1 MALDGTQELEIFHGE
16 VAPQSKGGIERR
28 SAVALGEDKP
38 VTVFPGGVG
47 RVDFHLFEVE
57 DGESIQAAERSAG
70 MAGLCFMHR
79 VNGKKA
85 GFVGLALQAKI
96 FIHKHLPRLFKELEI
111 L

>member
-1 MALDGTQELEIFHGE
+1 
-16 VAPQSKGGIERR
+16 
-28 SAVALGEDKP
+28 
-38 VTVFPGGVG
+38 
-47 RVDFHLFEVE
+47 
-57 DGESIQAAERSAG
+57 